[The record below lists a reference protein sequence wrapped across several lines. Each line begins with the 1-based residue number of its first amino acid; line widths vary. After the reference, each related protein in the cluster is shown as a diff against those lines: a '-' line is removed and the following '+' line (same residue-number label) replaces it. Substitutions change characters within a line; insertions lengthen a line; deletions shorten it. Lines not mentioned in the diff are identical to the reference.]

1 MAISK
6 ETKRW
11 IIAAI
16 TLMVLVMI
24 IDLLVSHHH

>member
-1 MAISK
+1 MAITK

-16 TLMVLVMI
+16 ILIILVMI
-24 IDLLVSHHH
+24 IDLIVNRHH